1 MVYVLCVE
9 GLVKKT
15 TDSGDE
21 VIMQRH
27 DGCEVK
33 PGGGSNNITLTFN
46 AIGSEVVEGA
56 DLSAHV
62 LMFEMAH
69 VIGSGRMDLQVETWV
84 SLSTIKCSYGI
95 AARMLRRWRQRNSA

>member
-1 MVYVLCVE
+1 MMQIFLWQKCMVNNLLIKSDRMAYVLCVE
-9 GLVKKT
+9 GSVKLT
-15 TDSGDE
+15 NDSGDE

-33 PGGGSNNITLTFN
+33 PGVGSNNITLTFN

-62 LMFEMAH
+62 LMFEMAD
-69 VIGSGRMDLQVETWV
+69 VVGSGRMDL
-84 SLSTIKCSYGI
+84 
-95 AARMLRRWRQRNSA
+95 

>member
-1 MVYVLCVE
+1 MDAELSLDFVIKSDRMAYVLCVV
-9 GLVKKT
+9 GSVTLT
-15 TDSGDE
+15 TDCGDE

-33 PGGGSNNITLTFN
+33 PGGGSKNISLKLN

-62 LMFEMAH
+62 
-69 VIGSGRMDLQVETWV
+69 
-84 SLSTIKCSYGI
+84 
-95 AARMLRRWRQRNSA
+95 

>member
-1 MVYVLCVE
+1 MAYVLCVE
-9 GLVKKT
+9 GSVKLT

-56 DLSAHV
+56 DLSA
-62 LMFEMAH
+62 LFEMAH
-69 VIGSGRMDLQVETWV
+69 VIGSGRMDL
-84 SLSTIKCSYGI
+84 
-95 AARMLRRWRQRNSA
+95 